1 MRWNVVVIVGWVLL
15 NQCVLSTRSC
25 CQMTQL
31 YEIWERQADR
41 YYEMKQFVDDND
53 DKIKSVEME
62 LLDMLKSENSKLK
75 RDIKQASQRMET
87 VESELEELKSTVD
100 RAMSAMKLDKEL
112 VSSSLN
118 TFKDNLSELTNQAL
132 EKKQFNDLL
141 EQAKELQKAQPPL
154 IAFRVTGTTTSTT
167 ADPGKPNYV

>member
-1 MRWNVVVIVGWVLL
+1 MRLVVIVGWLL

-41 YYEMKQFVDDND
+41 YYEMKRYVDDND
-53 DKIKSVEME
+53 DKIKSVEVE
-62 LLDMLKSENSKLK
+62 LLDMLKNENSKLK
-75 RDIKQASQRMET
+75 RDIKQASQRIET

-100 RAMSAMKLDKEL
+100 RVMSAMKHDKEL
-112 VSSSLN
+112 VNSSLN
-118 TFKDNLSELTNQAL
+118 TFKESFSELTSQAL

-141 EQAKELQKAQPPL
+141 EQAKELRKANPPL
-154 IAFRVTGTTTSTT
+154 VAFRVTGTTTTTT
-167 ADPGKPNYV
+167 ADPGKPNVSSC

>member
-1 MRWNVVVIVGWVLL
+1 MRWNVVVIFGWVLL

-75 RDIKQASQRMET
+75 RDIKQASQRVET

-100 RAMSAMKLDKEL
+100 RAMSALKLDREL
-112 VSSSLN
+112 VSSSLD

-141 EQAKELQKAQPPL
+141 EQAKELQKVQPPL

-167 ADPGKPNYV
+167 ADPGKMLN

>member
-75 RDIKQASQRMET
+75 RDIKQASQRVET

-100 RAMSAMKLDKEL
+100 RAMSALKLDREL
-112 VSSSLN
+112 VSSSLD

-141 EQAKELQKAQPPL
+141 EQAKELQKVQPPL

-167 ADPGKPNYV
+167 ADPGKMLN